1 MVCETEKQLLAD
13 AVLALDTSI
22 LAIDAAIA
30 VMKANVEA
38 VKQRQLELAICQLNN
53 TTPPNPPGP

>member
-1 MVCETEKQLLAD
+1 MACETEEQLLAD

-38 VKQRQLELAICQLNN
+38 VKQRQLQLAICRLIATN
-53 TTPPNPPGP
+53 PPNPPGP

>member
-1 MVCETEKQLLAD
+1 MACETEEQLLAD

-38 VKQRQLELAICQLNN
+38 VKQRQLQLAICRLNATN
-53 TTPPNPPGP
+53 PPNPPGP